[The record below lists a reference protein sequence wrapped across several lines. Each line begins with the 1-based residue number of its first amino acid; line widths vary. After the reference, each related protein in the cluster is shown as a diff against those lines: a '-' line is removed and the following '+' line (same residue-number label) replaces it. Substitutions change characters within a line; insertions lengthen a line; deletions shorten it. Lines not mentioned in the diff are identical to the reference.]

1 MTETIFILEASV
13 IKHRKKIFC
22 KGTALVDSSDLRARR
37 GDAPWGR
44 RPPLSAFF
52 MRAGSV
58 SLPLESTQAGKGCR
72 KFLGFWIIWTFQHM
86 WKTELGMR
94 GGMFHRRESYSLK
107 GTWCQ
112 RFDWLKI
119 TGLQRVV
126 ETNYTL
132 TDITLKL
139 TLKKK
144 NSWQNTFYLSMNP
157 QTEVFFSS
165 L

>member
-1 MTETIFILEASV
+1 
-13 IKHRKKIFC
+13 
-22 KGTALVDSSDLRARR
+22 
-37 GDAPWGR
+37 
-44 RPPLSAFF
+44 
-52 MRAGSV
+52 
-58 SLPLESTQAGKGCR
+58 
-72 KFLGFWIIWTFQHM
+72 
-86 WKTELGMR
+86 
-94 GGMFHRRESYSLK
+94 MFHRKESYSLK

-144 NSWQNTFYLSMNP
+144 NS
-157 QTEVFFSS
+157 
-165 L
+165 